1 MKGLLHERLGRVA
14 ALRPASSSGARE
26 TRSTEGLPAAAEEL
40 ARMVAATPARNSHG
54 EYLSVRRWFD
64 GHECTASLD
73 SAVRR
78 MTADAPREAVDPA
91 QWLFL
96 DTETTGLA
104 GGSGTYAFLVGLAW
118 WDAGG
123 LEVEQLFLRDYSE
136 EHAVLEALAGRMAE
150 RRVLVTFNGRSF
162 DWPLL
167 ETRYRMTRRIS
178 AAAPAAHLDL
188 LHPARQLWRLK
199 FGSVRL
205 MDLEQNVL
213 TPLGGVDW
221 HREGDIPGALI
232 PQAYFAYLRGGGP
245 EALSQVF
252 RHNQMDL
259 RGLAALATRLMAML
273 TDPEAATSDP
283 LELYG
288 LSRLVARRG
297 QPVHARRLYECAL
310 AAGLPEEAD
319 RAARRELARL
329 AKRERDFDRAT
340 ELWEDILG
348 ETRDGLDAYE
358 QLAIYYEHRAR
369 APERALELTH
379 EALAALRAAW
389 QRGSIPPG
397 AYRRLRERL
406 TKRMQRL
413 ENGRTPRGPG
423 DGLFAPENSP
433 AASNRNPVSRP
444 LRAQARERDR
454 TQSSDRRLSGPGRT

>member
-1 MKGLLHERLGRVA
+1 MKTLIHDRLSRVA
-14 ALRPASSSGARE
+14 ALRPVPAAAARE
-26 TRSTEGLPAAAEEL
+26 SRHAEGLPAAAEEL

-54 EYLSVRRWFD
+54 EFLSVRRWFD
-64 GHECTASLD
+64 GHECGGGLD
-73 SAVRR
+73 AALGRLLRDV
-78 MTADAPREAVDPA
+78 PHEALDPS

-104 GGSGTYAFLVGLAW
+104 GGTGTYAFLVGLAW

-136 EHAVLEALAGRMAE
+136 EHAVLEALAARMAE

-167 ETRYRMTRRIS
+167 ETRYRMTRRIA

-188 LHPARQLWRLK
+188 LHPARQLWRMK

-205 MDLEQNVL
+205 MELEQHVL
-213 TPLGGVDW
+213 SPLGAVDW
-221 HREGDIPGALI
+221 RREDDIPGALI
-232 PQAYFAYLRGGGP
+232 PQAYFSYLRGGGP
-245 EALSQVF
+245 QALSQVF

-259 RGLAALATRLMAML
+259 RGLAALATRLVMML
-273 TDPEAATSDP
+273 TDPDGASCDA

-288 LSRLVARRG
+288 LSRLEQRRG
-297 QPVHARRLYECAL
+297 APDAARRLFERAL

-329 AKRERDFDRAT
+329 AKREHDFERAT

-358 QLAIYYEHRAR
+358 QLAIYYEHRAH
-369 APERALELTH
+369 APERARELT
-379 EALAALRAAW
+379 EQALTALRSAW
-389 QRGSIPPG
+389 QRGSLEPG
-397 AYRRLRERL
+397 TYRRLRERL
-406 TKRMQRL
+406 SRRL
-413 ENGRTPRGPG
+413 ERLANGGPRGRAAE
-423 DGLFAPENSP
+423 LFASAAP
-433 AASNRNPVSRP
+433 ARASKRNPVSS
-444 LRAQARERDR
+444 ARWEA
-454 TQSSDRRLSGPGRT
+454 RLNAILNAKTG

>member
-1 MKGLLHERLGRVA
+1 MRHGEC
-14 ALRPASSSGARE
+14 
-26 TRSTEGLPAAAEEL
+26 LPAAAEEL

-64 GHECTASLD
+64 GHECGGGLD
-73 SAVRR
+73 AALGRLL
-78 MTADAPREAVDPA
+78 REVPTEALDPS

-104 GGSGTYAFLVGLAW
+104 GGTGTYAFLVGLAW

-136 EHAVLEALAGRMAE
+136 EHAVLEALAARMTE
-150 RRVLVTFNGRSF
+150 RRVLVTFNGRTF

-167 ETRYRMTRRIS
+167 ETRYRMTRRIA

-205 MDLEQNVL
+205 MELEQNVL
-213 TPLGGVDW
+213 TPLGRVSW
-221 HREGDIPGALI
+221 HREDDIPGALI
-232 PQAYFAYLRGGGP
+232 PQAYFSYLRGGGP

-259 RGLAALATRLMAML
+259 RGLAALATRLVAML
-273 TDPEAATSDP
+273 TNPQDAGCDA

-288 LSRLVARRG
+288 LSRLEHRRG
-297 QPVHARRLYECAL
+297 EPEAARQLYERAL

-319 RAARRELARL
+319 RAARRELARM
-329 AKRERDFDRAT
+329 AKREHDFDRAT

-358 QLAIYYEHRAR
+358 QLAMYYEHRAR
-369 APERALELTH
+369 APERARQLT
-379 EALAALRAAW
+379 EQALAALRTAW
-389 QRGSIPPG
+389 QRGSLPP
-397 AYRRLRERL
+397 ALYRRLRERL
-406 TKRMQRL
+406 ARRLERL
-413 ENGRTPRGPG
+413 ENGRRRRVEAE
-423 DGLFAPENSP
+423 LFAPAPPSR
-433 AASNRNPVSRP
+433 ASKRNPDSSARRKAP
-444 LRAQARERDR
+444 LNAK
-454 TQSSDRRLSGPGRT
+454 TG

>member
-1 MKGLLHERLGRVA
+1 MRSLLQQKLSRAA
-14 ALRPASSSGARE
+14 ALHPANAAPARAYSE
-26 TRSTEGLPAAAEEL
+26 ELPAAAEEL
-40 ARMVAATPARNSHG
+40 ARMVAANPCRNGHG
-54 EYLSVRRWFD
+54 EYLAVRRWFD
-64 GHECTASLD
+64 GHESPQEGSPLTAALGRLLTD
-73 SAVRR
+73 V
-78 MTADAPREAVDPA
+78 PREALDPD

-136 EHAVLEALAGRMAE
+136 EHAVLEALAARMGE

-167 ETRYRMTRRIS
+167 ETRYRMTRRIA

-199 FGSVRL
+199 LGSVRL
-205 MDLEQNVL
+205 MELERQVL
-213 TPLGGVDW
+213 GAIDW
-221 HREGDIPGALI
+221 QRDGDIPGALI

-259 RGLAALATRLMAML
+259 RGLAALAARVLRML
-273 TDPEAATSDP
+273 SDP
-283 LELYG
+283 DAACEDALELYG
-288 LSRLVARRG
+288 LSRLEERRG
-297 QPVHARRLYECAL
+297 CGQLARRLYERAL
-310 AAGLPEEAD
+310 AAGLPEQAD

-329 AKRERDFDRAT
+329 AKREQDFSRAT

-358 QLAIYYEHRAR
+358 QLAMYYEHRAG
-369 APERALELTH
+369 APERALELTRQ
-379 EALAALRAAW
+379 ALEALRAAW
-389 QRGSIPPG
+389 QCGNVPPA
-397 AYRRLRERL
+397 AYRRLRARLLRRLERL
-406 TKRMQRL
+406 ERRAA
-413 ENGRTPRGPG
+413 PG
-423 DGLFAPENSP
+423 ASGANLFASAAGRRASKTSP
-433 AASNRNPVSRP
+433 VLN
-444 LRAQARERDR
+444 AR
-454 TQSSDRRLSGPGRT
+454 SG

>member
-1 MKGLLHERLGRVA
+1 MNNSLQERLTRVA
-14 ALRPASSSGARE
+14 ALRPAPTSAS
-26 TRSTEGLPAAAEEL
+26 RSACHTECLPAAAEEL

-64 GHECTASLD
+64 GHDCGPSLV
-73 SAVRR
+73 AALRR
-78 MTADAPREAVDPA
+78 LLTESPREALDPA

-104 GGSGTYAFLVGLAW
+104 GGTGTYAFLVGLAW

-136 EHAVLEALAGRMAE
+136 EHAVLEALAARMAE
-150 RRVLVTFNGRSF
+150 RRVLVTFNGRAF

-167 ETRYRMTRRIS
+167 ETRYRMTRRIP
-178 AAAPAAHLDL
+178 AATPAAHLDL

-199 FGSVRL
+199 LGSVRL
-205 MDLEQNVL
+205 MDLEEHVL
-213 TPLGGVDW
+213 VPLGGVDW
-221 HREGDIPGALI
+221 RREDDIPGALI
-232 PQAYFAYLRGGGP
+232 PQAYFSYLRGGGP

-259 RGLAALATRLMAML
+259 RGLAALATRLVALL
-273 TDPEAATSDP
+273 TDPDAATCDP

-288 LSRLVARRG
+288 LSRLEQRRG
-297 QPVHARRLYECAL
+297 SPDGARRLYERAL
-310 AAGLPEEAD
+310 AAGLPGEAD

-348 ETRDGLDAYE
+348 ETRDGLDAYG

-369 APERALELTH
+369 APERALELTRQ
-379 EALAALRAAW
+379 ALAALRSAW
-389 QRGSIPPG
+389 QRGSVPPG

-406 TKRMQRL
+406 ARRLQRL
-413 ENGRTPRGPG
+413 EGREAPHGSG
-423 DGLFAPENSP
+423 AGLFAPENP
-433 AASNRNPVSRP
+433 ARASNRNPVSRALSSAG
-444 LRAQARERDR
+444 LRARPAAK
-454 TQSSDRRLSGPGRT
+454 SG

>member
-1 MKGLLHERLGRVA
+1 MSTLLRERLARTA
-14 ALRPASSSGARE
+14 ALRPPGKPGGPARHDE
-26 TRSTEGLPAAAEEL
+26 LPAAAEEL
-40 ARMVAATPARNSHG
+40 ARMVAATPRATSHG
-54 EYLSVRRWFD
+54 ECLAVRRWFS
-64 GHECTASLD
+64 GHECESALD
-73 SAVRR
+73 VPLRR
-78 MTADAPREAVDPA
+78 LLSDVPEHALDPA

-104 GGSGTYAFLVGLAW
+104 GGTGTYAFLVGLAW

-136 EHAVLEALAGRMAE
+136 EHAMLEALAERMAE

-167 ETRYRMTRRIS
+167 ETRYRMTRRLS
-178 AAAPAAHLDL
+178 AQAPAAHLDL
-188 LHPARQLWRLK
+188 LHPSRQLWRLK

-205 MDLEQNVL
+205 MELEQNVL
-213 TPLGGVDW
+213 IPDCGIGWRRDD
-221 HREGDIPGALI
+221 DIPGALI

-259 RGLAALATRLMAML
+259 RGLATLAARVITLLA
-273 TDPEAATSDP
+273 DPHTASRDP

-288 LSRLVARRG
+288 LSRLLERRG
-297 QPVHARRLYECAL
+297 HAADARALYESAL
-310 AAGLPEEAD
+310 AAGLPDEAD

-358 QLAIYYEHRAR
+358 QLAIYYEHRAGS
-369 APERALELTH
+369 PQRALDLTRDALD
-379 EALAALRAAW
+379 ALATSWR
-389 QRGSIPPG
+389 RGNVPPA
-397 AYRRLRERL
+397 AYRRLRARL
-406 TKRMQRL
+406 AKRLERL
-413 ENGRTPRGPG
+413 ENPAPRGARRRPVG
-423 DGLFAPENSP
+423 AELFASGAPSD
-433 AASNRNPVSRP
+433 ASKRYPIST
-444 LRAQARERDR
+444 AK
-454 TQSSDRRLSGPGRT
+454 SG

>member
-1 MKGLLHERLGRVA
+1 
-14 ALRPASSSGARE
+14 LRPARTTVATIRSGE
-26 TRSTEGLPAAAEEL
+26 LPAAAEEL
-40 ARMVAATPARNSHG
+40 ARMVAATPCRNAHG
-54 EYLSVRRWFD
+54 ECLAVRRWFD
-64 GHECTASLD
+64 GHDCEGPLDVSL
-73 SAVRR
+73 RR
-78 MTADAPREAVDPA
+78 LLADVPEEALDPT

-104 GGSGTYAFLVGLAW
+104 GGTGTYAFLVGLAW

-123 LEVEQLFLRDYSE
+123 LEVEQLFLRDHSE
-136 EHAVLEALAGRMAE
+136 EHAMLEALAARMAE

-178 AAAPAAHLDL
+178 AMTPAAHLDL

-205 MDLEQNVL
+205 MELERNVL
-213 TPLGGVDW
+213 IPDCGIAW
-221 HREGDIPGALI
+221 RREGDIPGELI
-232 PQAYFAYLRGGGP
+232 PQAYFSYLRGGGP

-259 RGLAALATRLMAML
+259 RGLAALATRLVAL
-273 TDPEAATSDP
+273 LADPHRASSDA

-288 LSRLVARRG
+288 LSRLMERRG
-297 QPVHARRLYECAL
+297 HRPDARLLYESAL

-358 QLAIYYEHRAR
+358 QLAMYYERRAG
-369 APERALELTH
+369 APERALQLTRD
-379 EALAALRAAW
+379 ALDALRTAW
-389 QRGSIPPG
+389 RRGSVPPG
-397 AYRRLRERL
+397 TYRRLRERL
-406 TKRMQRL
+406 TKRLARL
-413 ENGRTPRGPG
+413 
-423 DGLFAPENSP
+423 DGAQPAAKVAADGGELFASG
-433 AASNRNPVSRP
+433 AAP
-444 LRAQARERDR
+444 RASKRHPISTAK
-454 TQSSDRRLSGPGRT
+454 SG

>member
-1 MKGLLHERLGRVA
+1 
-14 ALRPASSSGARE
+14 
-26 TRSTEGLPAAAEEL
+26 
-40 ARMVAATPARNSHG
+40 MVAATPMRNSHG

-64 GHECTASLD
+64 GHECGDSLD
-73 SAVRR
+73 LALRR
-78 MTADAPREAVDPA
+78 LLALRGEIPREAVDPA

-104 GGSGTYAFLVGLAW
+104 GGTGTYAFLVGLAW

-150 RRVLVTFNGRSF
+150 RCVLVTFNGRSF

-178 AAAPAAHLDL
+178 PAPPTAHLDL

-205 MDLEQNVL
+205 MDLEQHVL
-213 TPLGGVDW
+213 VPLGGIDW
-221 HREGDIPGALI
+221 RREGDIPGALI
-232 PQAYFAYLRGGGP
+232 PQAYFSYLRGGGP

-259 RGLAALATRLMAML
+259 RGLAALATRLVALL
-273 TDPEAATSDP
+273 TDPDASTSDAF
-283 LELYG
+283 ELYG
-288 LSRLVARRG
+288 LSRLVERRG
-297 QPVHARRLYECAL
+297 SPEDARRLYERAL

-329 AKRERDFDRAT
+329 AKREHDFDRAT

-358 QLAIYYEHRAR
+358 QLAIYYEHRAG
-369 APERALELTH
+369 APEQALELTRQ
-379 EALAALRAAW
+379 ALAALRLAW
-389 QRGSIPPG
+389 QRASIAPA
-397 AYRRLRERL
+397 AYRRLRLRLGKRLERL
-406 TKRMQRL
+406 
-413 ENGRTPRGPG
+413 ESHRTAHASAA
-423 DGLFAPENSP
+423 GLFASGSSVR
-433 AASNRNPVSRP
+433 ASKRNPVSTVP
-444 LRAQARERDR
+444 SGAR
-454 TQSSDRRLSGPGRT
+454 SSARSG